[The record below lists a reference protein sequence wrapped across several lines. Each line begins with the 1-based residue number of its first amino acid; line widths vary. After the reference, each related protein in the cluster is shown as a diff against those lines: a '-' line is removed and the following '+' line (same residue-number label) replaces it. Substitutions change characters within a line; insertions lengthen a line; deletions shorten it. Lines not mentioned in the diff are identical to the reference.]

1 MKSTT
6 IIQPTYPPKNLI
18 IATILSLLFGGIGQ
32 VYLGQ
37 VKKGFIITAVYIVI
51 GMITMIAPLI
61 ALLSAF
67 DAYIIA
73 KRLKSGTS
81 VGNMEF
87 FWEEESI

>member
-1 MKSTT
+1 MKSTNT
-6 IIQPTYPPKNLI
+6 IHPTYPPKNLI

-32 VYLGQ
+32 IYLGQ
-37 VKKGFIITAVYIVI
+37 VKKGFILTAIYIVLS
-51 GMITMIAPLI
+51 MITMIAPLI
-61 ALLSAF
+61 ALVSAF

-87 FWEEESI
+87 FWEEGST